1 MNDERFTYSDEQG
14 GREPDRRDAADGLE
28 DRMLALA
35 MGLGDD
41 PELRAQLDASP
52 ELRAR
57 FQKLQDEIAAVEDGV
72 LRAVPEEPAGWAD
85 LADERWSALRPYI
98 STGQDRADPRATGR
112 GKASWWRR
120 WQALAP
126 AAVAVVI
133 GAVVLG
139 VVLNGD
145 GLQSFGGSGG
155 GSAAT
160 DKAAESE
167 DGLSTAA
174 QPSAS
179 NGALAIEG
187 ASAYDT
193 VVVARAG
200 TADGGSQ
207 TFAVERTLKGSAP
220 GTVRLETEVGGQVAG
235 GSLAVLFLDPRDDT
249 SPCPT
254 PQVQGDGGATAAAPS
269 PSTAAGAGDGRASA
283 DLYLYDGRCAAV
295 VTLPQGVTAGDV
307 QIQ

>member
-1 MNDERFTYSDEQG
+1 MNDEHFTYSDEHDDPG
-14 GREPDRRDAADGLE
+14 PGRGDGEDVLE

-35 MGLGDD
+35 MGLDDD
-41 PELRAQLDASP
+41 PDLRAQLAVSP

-57 FQKLQDEIAAVEDGV
+57 YQGLRDELAAVEEGV
-72 LRAVPEEPAGWAD
+72 LRAVPEEPVEWAD
-85 LADERWSALRPYI
+85 LSNERWANLRPYV
-98 STGQDRADPRATGR
+98 STAQGDPRTQAAAR
-112 GKASWWRR
+112 GKTRRWRR

-139 VVLNGD
+139 VVLNNN
-145 GLQSFGGSGG
+145 GLQSLDRSSGGST
-155 GSAAT
+155 AT
-160 DKAAESE
+160 DKAAE
-167 DGLSTAA
+167 GGGYGTAA
-174 QPSAS
+174 QPSVS

-187 ASAYDT
+187 AAAYDT

-200 TADGGSQ
+200 AAADASQ

-220 GTVRLETEVGGQVAG
+220 AAVKLETEVGGRVVR
-235 GSLAVLFLDPRDDT
+235 GSLAVLFLDPRDDA

-254 PQVQGDGGATAAAPS
+254 PLLQADDGSMPAPS
-269 PSTAAGAGDGRASA
+269 PSASTTAGGGRESAS
-283 DLYLYDGRCAAV
+283 LYLYEGRCAAV
-295 VTLPQGVTAGDV
+295 VTLPKGVTAEDV